1 MRDSL
6 GCYAVLVLIVL
17 QQMLLHMPLAHARGL
32 PDTIESVLPSIVGV
46 GTAYPPRQPVK
57 GVERL
62 VYKGTG
68 FVVGNGNQVVTNLHV
83 LAAEL
88 DTDNRQMHAVFVGTG
103 TAARARGAKVLKRDE
118 AHDLVLLEFGG
129 PPLPALSLAEGD
141 YVRQGQEIAL
151 TGFPIGMA
159 LGLYPVTHRGIIS
172 AITPMAQPV
181 SESGRLTAMQVK
193 RQRAG
198 YMAYQLDAVAYP
210 GNSGSPVYDADTAEV
225 IGVLNSVLVR
235 ETRESMITSPSG
247 ISYAIPV
254 RHLRELLVG
263 VQ

>member
-1 MRDSL
+1 MRDNLS
-6 GCYAVLVLIVL
+6 CYSVLLLLML
-17 QQMLLHMPLAHARGL
+17 QQMLQHMPLVHARSL

-46 GTAYPPRQPVK
+46 GTAYPRRQPVK
-57 GVERL
+57 GVDRL

-83 LAAEL
+83 LAPEL
-88 DTDNRQMHAVFVGTG
+88 DTDNRQVHAVFVGTG
-103 TAARARGAKVLKRDE
+103 TAARARGAKVVKRDE

-129 PPLPALSLAEGD
+129 SPLPPLSLAQD
-141 YVRQGQEIAL
+141 DRVRQGQEIAL

-159 LGLYPVTHRGIIS
+159 LGLYPVTHRGIVS

-181 SESGRLTAMQVK
+181 SESGHLTALQVK
-193 RQRAG
+193 RRRAG

-210 GNSGSPVYDADTAEV
+210 GNSGSPVYDAETAKV

-254 RHLRELLVG
+254 SYVRELLA
-263 VQ
+263 QAQ